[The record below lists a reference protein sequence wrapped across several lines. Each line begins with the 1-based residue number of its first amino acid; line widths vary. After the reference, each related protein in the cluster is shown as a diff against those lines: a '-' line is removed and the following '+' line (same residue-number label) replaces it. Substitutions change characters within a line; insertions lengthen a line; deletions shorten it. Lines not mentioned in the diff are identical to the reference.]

1 MEILDANADTPI
13 QIHPPVAGVT
23 PMYRVQF
30 RGFRSRWAAAS
41 QGMTPREFVRAQ
53 TGMDMAEIQA
63 ASRIFIEYAFSVQFS
78 VPTARRQRRPEPAHV
93 LIGDQRFSVEGTVL
107 LRFADAVDLAHQLE
121 THVRPVVDAFVRRH
135 AEQYGYGAPM
145 DATWSSSF
153 NDIQGSQLHSVVPLQ
168 GCSFC
173 ACETNVRRV
182 GHVNTCYNEQGTC
195 TREPLA
201 ALEMYLA
208 RERGRHVLPTAP
220 ALTDAP
226 SKFDPPHVERIRLL
240 YAMGLCVGRGATPLV
255 VLAARLALTT
265 SEFRGMVADAL
276 SARLCSTVHSVH

>member
-1 MEILDANADTPI
+1 MEILDASADAPI

-30 RGFRSRWAAAS
+30 RGFRSRWAAAT
-41 QGMTPREFVRAQ
+41 QGMTPRAFVRAQ
-53 TGMDMAEIQA
+53 TQGLDMAEIQA
-63 ASRIFIEYAFSVQFS
+63 ASRIFIEYAFSVQFRVS
-78 VPTARRQRRPEPAHV
+78 TAISPGTEVLAPSPKGRKRARRRPAHV
-93 LIGDQRFSVEGTVL
+93 AIGAQRFAVEG
-107 LRFADAVDLAHQLE
+107 AVE

-135 AEQYGYGAPM
+135 AEQFGYGAPM

-153 NDIQGSQLHSVVPLQ
+153 NDIQGLQLHSVVPLQ

-173 ACETNVRRV
+173 ACDTKIRRI

-201 ALEMYLA
+201 ALEMHLA
-208 RERGRHVLPTAP
+208 REPRHISAP
-220 ALTDAP
+220 ALTAPP
-226 SKFDPPHVERIRLL
+226 SKFDPPHVERLRLL
-240 YAMGLCVGRGATPLV
+240 YVMALCVGRGATPLV

-276 SARLCSTVHSVH
+276 AARLCSTVP

>member
-1 MEILDANADTPI
+1 MEIVDASADAPI

-30 RGFRSRWAAAS
+30 RGYRSRWAAAS
-41 QGMTPREFVRAQ
+41 RGITPRQFVRAQ
-53 TGMDMAEIQA
+53 TGMDMAAIQA
-63 ASRIFIEYAFSVQFS
+63 SSRIFVEYAFAVEFR
-78 VPTARRQRRPEPAHV
+78 VTEAGPEHV
-93 LIGDQRFSVEGTVL
+93 LIAGQWYVTEGST
-107 LRFADAVDLAHQLE
+107 A

-135 AEQYGYGAPM
+135 AEQYGYVAPM
-145 DATWSSSF
+145 DATWESSVHRRGRVFKSTWSSSF
-153 NDIQGSQLHSVVPLQ
+153 KEINGSIVHSVVPLQ

-173 ACETNVRRV
+173 ACDTNVGHV

-201 ALEMYLA
+201 ALKMYLA
-208 RERGRHVLPTAP
+208 WKRGRHVLPTAP

-226 SKFDPPHVERIRLL
+226 SKFDPPHVERLRLL
-240 YAMGLCVGRGATPLV
+240 YAMVLCVGRGATPLV

-276 SARLCSTVHSVH
+276 AARLCSTVH